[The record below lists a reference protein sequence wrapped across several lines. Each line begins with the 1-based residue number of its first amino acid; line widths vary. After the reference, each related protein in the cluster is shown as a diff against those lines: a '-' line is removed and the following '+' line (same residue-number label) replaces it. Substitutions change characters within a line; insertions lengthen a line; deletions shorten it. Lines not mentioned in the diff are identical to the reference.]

1 MKPLIIA
8 LFITFK
14 SKPLSL
20 QLGMQIIRSLLVV
33 SLLGASPAIYAKRL
47 PLEKLNLPDGFVIE
61 KYADVPN
68 ARQMNHGG
76 DGVIYVGTRK
86 DGDVYAVVDNNGD
99 GKSDAVH
106 LIDDNL
112 NMPSGL
118 AYKDGDLYVGAVS
131 EILVYRN
138 IDSQLQNPPKPEV
151 LTDQLPDKRH
161 HGWKYLGFGP
171 DGKLYIPVGAPCNI
185 CLSDNPQF
193 ASILRMDVSHPE
205 QLEGFASGI
214 RNTVGFDWHPTTGEL
229 WFTDNGRDM
238 MGDDL
243 PPGELN
249 KISKRGQHFGY
260 PFFHAGSIPDPK
272 FGKGKQSDDYVH
284 PALKLDPHVAALGI
298 KFYLGNMFPKQYHEQ
313 VFLAEHGSWNR
324 SKQAGHTGHRITVA
338 RKDSKGDLVY
348 ETLVD
353 GWLQNNKAWGRP
365 VDVLELSDGSM
376 LISDDKAGVIYR
388 LSYVSP

>member
-1 MKPLIIA
+1 MKPFIIA

-33 SLLGASPAIYAKRL
+33 SLLGASTAIYAKRL
-47 PLEKLNLPDGFVIE
+47 PLEKLNLPEGFVIE

-76 DGVIYVGTRK
+76 DGVVYVGTRK

-193 ASILRMDVSHPE
+193 ASILRMDINNPAL
-205 QLEGFASGI
+205 LESFASGI

-272 FGKGKQSDDYVH
+272 FGKGKLSDDYVH

-313 VFLAEHGSWNR
+313 VFMAEHGSWNR

>member
-1 MKPLIIA
+1 
-8 LFITFK
+8 
-14 SKPLSL
+14 
-20 QLGMQIIRSLLVV
+20 MQIIRFLLMS

-76 DGVIYVGTRK
+76 DGVVYVGTRK
-86 DGDVYAVVDNNGD
+86 DGDVYAVVDDDGD
-99 GKSDAVH
+99 GKSDTVH

-171 DGKLYIPVGAPCNI
+171 DGKLYNPVGAPCNI

-193 ASILRMDVSHPE
+193 ASILRMDINNPA
-205 QLEGFASGI
+205 QLESFASGI

-272 FGKGKQSDDYVH
+272 FGKGKQSDDYVY

>member
-1 MKPLIIA
+1 MKPFIIA

-33 SLLGASPAIYAKRL
+33 SLLGASTAIYAKRL
-47 PLEKLNLPDGFVIE
+47 PLEKLNLPEGFVIE

-76 DGVIYVGTRK
+76 DGVVYVGTRK
-86 DGDVYAVVDNNGD
+86 DGDVYAVVDENGD

-193 ASILRMDVSHPE
+193 ASILRMDINNPA
-205 QLEGFASGI
+205 QLESFASGI

-260 PFFHAGSIPDPK
+260 PFFHAGNIPDPK
-272 FGKGKQSDDYVH
+272 FGKDKQSDDYVH

-298 KFYLGNMFPKQYHEQ
+298 KFYLGNLFPKQYHEQ
-313 VFLAEHGSWNR
+313 VFMAEHGSWNR